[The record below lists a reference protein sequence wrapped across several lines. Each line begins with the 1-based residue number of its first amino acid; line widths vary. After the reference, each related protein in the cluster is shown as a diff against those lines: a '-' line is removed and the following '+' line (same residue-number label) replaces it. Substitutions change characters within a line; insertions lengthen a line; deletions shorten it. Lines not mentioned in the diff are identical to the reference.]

1 MFDCRYH
8 WVCVGLTSKPPRGSE
23 WLCTSCSGS
32 SSKLKRKATTPE
44 VKSKRAKSVDPVEET
59 SKKSHQLK
67 NDLKTE
73 GDQASSRKKDD
84 VLKKKNA
91 VGPKSKV
98 TKPILDYKTKPEFSD
113 DDEDDETNMWL
124 KERPLV

>member
-1 MFDCRYH
+1 MFNCRYH

-59 SKKSHQLK
+59 SKRTKQIK
-67 NDLKTE
+67 NDLKCIN
-73 GDQASSRKKDD
+73 GGAISALRS
-84 VLKKKNA
+84 
-91 VGPKSKV
+91 VGRPKENKV
-98 TKPILDYKTKPEFSD
+98 
-113 DDEDDETNMWL
+113 
-124 KERPLV
+124 